1 MNSDAGVLQK
11 KEFRAEK
18 EFHYNRRGPVAWIVS
33 HTLRYPLFPIV
44 AILAAIINNFSYSE
58 IPVAVGN
65 LFDMIV
71 KSGWQFQGL
80 LAGAILIGVLA
91 VSQGVFG
98 LARNFSIEFIAQRIE
113 RDARDE
119 LYASLLGKSQTF
131 HGRQRIGDV
140 MARCTNDVRTLN
152 GLFSPGVML
161 IIDSSMAIVAP
172 YVLVAILDYRLLI
185 MPSVFLVL
193 LVITVWDYNRRLAP
207 VSMGEREQ
215 FGNINSELEEDISGV
230 EIIKSNAQEAIEHGR
245 FKDEAK
251 KYRDLYIRQGII
263 QSKYFP
269 MLAFTICQ
277 AIAFL
282 HGLFLWRSGA
292 ITVGQFI
299 SFMGLM
305 NVFRF
310 PTFISLFSFNL
321 VQMGIA
327 GAKRILELI
336 NAESELDENK
346 AGVSKEIRG
355 KVEFRNVSF
364 SYDSKPVLHS
374 VTFTIEPGETV
385 AIVGKTG
392 SGKSTLTRLLNR
404 IYDAT
409 SGSIVIDEI
418 DVKEWSLE
426 SLRSQISSIE
436 QDIFLFSWTIAE
448 NIAFGIPGVERSRIE
463 EVARAACAHD
473 FILEFKDGYDTVIG
487 ERGITLSG
495 GQRQRIA
502 IARAFLTNP
511 RVLVLDDSTSA
522 IDSQTEDEIQRAMRR
537 VAKNRTTFIITHRL
551 SQIRWASRILVLDRG
566 SVAAFGTHD
575 ELIKA
580 SPEYARIFV
589 RD

>member
-1 MNSDAGVLQK
+1 MLQN
-11 KEFRAEK
+11 KEFRTEK
-18 EFHYNRRGPVAWIVS
+18 EFRYNRKGPLAWIAS
-33 HTLRYPLFPIV
+33 HTLRYPLFPIAAV
-44 AILAAIINNFSYSE
+44 IAAIINNFSYSG
-58 IPVAVGN
+58 IPVAVGG

-71 KSGWQFQGL
+71 KGGWEAQAL
-80 LAGAILIGVLA
+80 IVGAVTIGVLA
-91 VSQGVFG
+91 VGQGVFG
-98 LARNFSIEFIAQRIE
+98 LARNFAIEFIAQRIE

-119 LYASLLGKSQTF
+119 LYAALLGKSQTF

-152 GLFSPGVML
+152 SFFSPGIML

-172 YVLVAILDYRLLI
+172 YVLVALLDYRLLI
-185 MPSVFLVL
+185 IPTVFLAL
-193 LVITVWDYNRRLAP
+193 LAVTVWDYNRRLAP

-230 EIIKSNAQEAIEHGR
+230 EIIKSNAQEKVEWGR
-245 FKDEAK
+245 FREEAK

-263 QSKYFP
+263 QSKYYP

-277 AIAFL
+277 AAAFL
-282 HGLFLWRSGA
+282 HGLFLWRDGG

-305 NVFRF
+305 TVFRF

-336 NAESELDENK
+336 NAETELDENRGGASK
-346 AGVSKEIRG
+346 PIAGSVA
-355 KVEFRNVSF
+355 FRNVSF
-364 SYDSKPVLHS
+364 SYDTKHALDS
-374 VTFTIEPGETV
+374 VSFSVEPGETI

-409 SGSIVIDEI
+409 SGAILVDGI
-418 DVKEWSLE
+418 DVKHWSME
-426 SLRSQISSIE
+426 SLRSQVSSIE

-448 NIAFGIPGVERSRIE
+448 NIAFGIPGIGREKIE

-473 FILEFKDGYDTVIG
+473 FILEFKEGYDTVIG

-502 IARAFLTNP
+502 IARAFLTDP
-511 RVLVLDDSTSA
+511 RILVLDDSTSA
-522 IDSQTEDEIQRAMRR
+522 IDSKTEDEIQRAMRR
-537 VAKNRTTFIITHRL
+537 ISRNRTTFIITHRL
-551 SQIRWASRILVLDRG
+551 SQIRWASRILVLEKG
-566 SVAAFGTHD
+566 KVTAFGTHD
-575 ELIKA
+575 ELLA
-580 SPEYARIFV
+580 TSPEYNRIFV